1 MIITLRIII
10 GLVLLIGAVLGLLA
24 FLNRPL
30 SPQAVTAKLQQQLD
44 DLIAGNDEL
53 SSALLTIY
61 SPRTGYRE
69 QFAAGVRT
77 RGSAE
82 PARVDS
88 LYHSASIGKMLCAAV
103 FGMLVDEGKLRLD
116 DPIRNWLDD
125 RRLEGLFL
133 VDGVDYSSQ
142 VTVRHLLTHTS
153 GANDYFGG
161 PVTSGTTM
169 LERIVADPDRLYT
182 PDDLLAFAREHQ
194 QPVGRP
200 GEQFAYSDTGYV
212 LLGFILEAVE
222 GKRYAAIMKER
233 LFEPL
238 GMQDSYVKERFP
250 EPNEAL
256 ALYVNGVDLNG
267 TAAMSV
273 DWAGGGVM
281 TTMDDL
287 LLFMQAWTQGKLVS
301 SAVYA
306 QMTNFSQRFDTSIR
320 YGMGMMYFDFSELSW
335 LLRGMSDLYGGVGS
349 TGTYALY
356 DPAHDTYYIA
366 NYGALHYTPKAIRH
380 LVKLRMLYGRMQIEA

>member
-1 MIITLRIII
+1 MILILRIATAFAMLA
-10 GLVLLIGAVLGLLA
+10 GGALGLLTL
-24 FLNRPL
+24 LNRPL
-30 SPQAVTAKLQQQLD
+30 SRGAVTAKLQQQLD

-77 RGSAE
+77 RGSVE

-88 LYHSASIGKMLCAAV
+88 PYHSASIGKMLCAAV
-103 FGMLVDEGKLRLD
+103 FGILADEGKLRLD

-125 RRLEGLFL
+125 RRLAGLFL

-153 GANDYFGG
+153 GAGDYFAG
-161 PVTSGTTM
+161 PVTSGRPL
-169 LERIVADPDRLYT
+169 LEQIVADPDRLYA
-182 PDDLLAFAREHQ
+182 PDDLLAFTREHQ

-212 LLGFILEAVE
+212 LLGFILEAIE
-222 GKRYAAIMKER
+222 GKRYAEIMKER
-233 LFEPL
+233 IFEPL
-238 GMQDSYVKERFP
+238 GMHDSYVKERFP
-250 EPNEAL
+250 DLNEAL
-256 ALYVNGVDLNG
+256 AVYVDGVNLNG
-267 TAAMSV
+267 TNALSV
-273 DWAGGGVM
+273 DWAGGGIM

-287 LLFMQAWTQGKLVS
+287 LLFMQAWTQGALVS
-301 SAVYA
+301 DAVYE
-306 QMTNFSQRFDTSIR
+306 QMTDFRQRFDTGIR

-356 DPAHDTYYIA
+356 DPTHDTYYIA
-366 NYGALHYTPKAIRH
+366 NYGSLHYTPKAIRH
-380 LVKLRMLYGRMQIEA
+380 LVKLRMLYARMQIEE